1 MGIMMNMSFTYVNNI
16 FLTTIRE
23 MRYDTNKISSQS
35 EVDMIQTYA
44 DDINVLFDD
53 LSTNDIL
60 FVLMF
65 HYYSLNLSEH
75 YAPEFSLFDF
85 KDYIDDYNTSNSFS
99 LIKIPVM
106 SDGDLSIDANNLIDP
121 TGSLLFAFDLNFII
135 SQNNLR
141 KKNS

>member
-1 MGIMMNMSFTYVNNI
+1 MGLRMKMSFTYVNNI

-23 MRYDTNKISSQS
+23 MRYCTNKISSQD

-44 DDINVLFDD
+44 GDLDILYDD

-85 KDYIDDYNTSNSFS
+85 KDYIDDYDTSTALLFG
-99 LIKIPVM
+99 LICH
-106 SDGDLSIDANNLIDP
+106 GD
-121 TGSLLFAFDLNFII
+121 TGSLSSNIRRSFFGM
-135 SQNNLR
+135 
-141 KKNS
+141 KT

>member
-1 MGIMMNMSFTYVNNI
+1 MSVRMKMSFTYVNNI

-23 MRYDTNKISSQS
+23 MRYDTNRISTQS

-44 DDINVLFDD
+44 EDLNILFDD
-53 LSTNDIL
+53 LSVNDIL

-85 KDYIDDYNTSNSFS
+85 KDYIDDYDTSNILLFA
-99 LIKIPVM
+99 LVCY
-106 SDGDLSIDANNLIDP
+106 GD
-121 TGSLLFAFDLNFII
+121 TGSLYSNIRRSFFGM
-135 SQNNLR
+135 
-141 KKNS
+141 KT